1 MIRNPI
7 QIDSILLALSISP
20 PVRADDESA
29 QLQSLLDKQ
38 SPTICTLKA
47 VLKTEFKAGGQSQ
60 DQESKLTM
68 QGVVV
73 DPEGIVMMSNM
84 PFSPGRA
91 MEMFGRGE
99 AGEGLNVKATPSN
112 LKVIFAREDKEYDA
126 FVAAT
131 DTKLD
136 LVFVKVEGLGDRKL
150 PFVDFG
156 SATELSIG
164 QQVVA

>member
-1 MIRNPI
+1 MIRNPFKI
-7 QIDSILLALSISP
+7 AAILITALLPTSA
-20 PVRADDESA
+20 RADDEST

-38 SPTICTLKA
+38 SPTICTVKA

-99 AGEGLNVKATPSN
+99 GGEGLNVKATPSS
-112 LKVIFAREDKEYDA
+112 LKVIFSKEDKEYDA
-126 FVAAT
+126 FLAAT
-131 DTKLD
+131 DTKL
-136 LVFVKVEGLGDRKL
+136 
-150 PFVDFG
+150 
-156 SATELSIG
+156 
-164 QQVVA
+164 